1 MSPPSQSEIRIIENE
16 KDILLLK
23 EQVKEINKTMG
34 KKMDDMKLELKS
46 LNNKIVGG
54 MGVII
59 IFLLGIIFQKWGVQN
74 EK

>member
-1 MSPPSQSEIRIIENE
+1 MSPPSQSEIRITENE

-23 EQVKEINKTMG
+23 EQVREINKTMG

-59 IFLLGIIFQKWGVQN
+59 IFLLGIIFQK
-74 EK
+74 